1 MLRDV
6 LGLDDGDRGQKI
18 FFFKNT
24 VQSPY
29 IMFQIK

>member
-18 FFFKNT
+18 FFFKN
-24 VQSPY
+24 VSDKMS
-29 IMFQIK
+29 ISHAI